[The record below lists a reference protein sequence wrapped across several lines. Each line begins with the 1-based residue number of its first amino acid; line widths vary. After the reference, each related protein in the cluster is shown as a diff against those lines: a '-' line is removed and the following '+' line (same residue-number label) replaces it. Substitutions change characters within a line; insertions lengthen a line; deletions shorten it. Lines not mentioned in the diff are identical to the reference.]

1 MSTEHKHELPGRTF
15 TLVSDGKDLLLPF
28 DTETST
34 FLGLVEGSAVHA
46 ELVDGELVVFG
57 STGKQIKFSK
67 NDC

>member
-1 MSTEHKHELPGRTF
+1 MSAEHKHELPRKTF
-15 TLVSDGKDLLLPF
+15 TLVSDGQDLLLPI

-34 FLGLVEGSAVHA
+34 SLGLVEGSTVHA

-57 STGKQIKFSK
+57 STGNQIKFSK